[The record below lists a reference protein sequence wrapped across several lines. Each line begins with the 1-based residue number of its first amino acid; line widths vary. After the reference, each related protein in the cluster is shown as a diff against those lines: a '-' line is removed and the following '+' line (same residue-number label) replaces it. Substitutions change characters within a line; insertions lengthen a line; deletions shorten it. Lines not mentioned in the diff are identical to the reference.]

1 MEPRHRNF
9 HRCRA
14 PRALE
19 TILSV
24 HLRCRVQ
31 DNVRDKAEV
40 DKVKRSDR
48 GKDLRWQDHVL
59 ARCAQDSP
67 RARNKVDL
75 VHDLVDL
82 VVADLAL
89 ALKVDQVVP
98 VDLHPIEHKV
108 HDLVVPVQVVDSL
121 DVLVVRVQVVEDLA
135 ALAVAVPLL
144 VHSEKVRRSRRS
156 RSQRRQSAKRSTIC
170 KPPSWVAS
178 ALLAVMVR
186 RSDSAVAR
194 HFQIW
199 QRR

>member
-1 MEPRHRNF
+1 VEPRHRNF

-31 DNVRDKAEV
+31 DNVQDKAEV

-48 GKDLRWQDHVL
+48 GKDLRWLDHVL
-59 ARCAQDSP
+59 VRCALDLP
-67 RARNKVDL
+67 HVRNKVDLVDL

-82 VVADLAL
+82 VVVDLAL

-98 VDLHPIEHKV
+98 VHLHHIELKV
-108 HDLVVPVQVVDSL
+108 PVLVVRVQVVDSL
-121 DVLVVRVQVVEDLA
+121 DVLVVRVQVVEDLV

-170 KPPSWVAS
+170 KPPS
-178 ALLAVMVR
+178 
-186 RSDSAVAR
+186 
-194 HFQIW
+194 
-199 QRR
+199 